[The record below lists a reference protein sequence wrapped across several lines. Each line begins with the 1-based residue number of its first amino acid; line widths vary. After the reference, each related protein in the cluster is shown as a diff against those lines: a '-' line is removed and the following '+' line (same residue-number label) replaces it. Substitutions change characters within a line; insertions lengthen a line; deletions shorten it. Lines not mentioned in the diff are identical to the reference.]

1 MNNNTINLLGFEI
14 EEADYDIY
22 RNQEGSSY
30 IDVDKLISEN
40 CRIRKCVDS
49 YSVQDRY
56 DDTSMVLR
64 TIKNML
70 KYQGTVA
77 LEKDGYT
84 EGKAIFGGFQTS
96 NLLFNSIKGEECFVL
111 NVIWEDDETRV
122 EARVKSYITGETYTK
137 VYSPVKK

>member
-1 MNNNTINLLGFEI
+1 MKTMNLLGFEI
-14 EEADYDIY
+14 EETDYDKY

-30 IDVDKLISEN
+30 INVDKLVANNCSIS
-40 CRIRKCVDS
+40 KSVDS
-49 YSVQDRY
+49 YTVQDRY
-56 DDTSMVLR
+56 DDTTMILR
-64 TIKNML
+64 AIKNML

-77 LEKDGYT
+77 LEKEGYT

-96 NLLFNSIKGEECFVL
+96 NLLFNNVKGEECFVL

-122 EARVKSYITGETYTK
+122 DARVKSYITGETYTK

>member
-1 MNNNTINLLGFEI
+1 MNNTVINLLGFEI
-14 EEADYDIY
+14 KESEYDKY
-22 RNQEGSSY
+22 RTQEGSAY
-30 IDVDKLISEN
+30 IDVDKLIADN
-40 CRIRKCVDS
+40 CRISKCVDS

-70 KYQGTVA
+70 KYQGRIA
-77 LEKDGYT
+77 LEKEGYT

-96 NLLFNSIKGEECFVL
+96 NLLFNNVKGEECFVL

>member
-1 MNNNTINLLGFEI
+1 MKNLVNLLGFEI
-14 EEADYDIY
+14 AEADYDKY
-22 RNQEGSSY
+22 RNSEGI
-30 IDVDKLISEN
+30 IDVDKLIADN
-40 CRIRKCVDS
+40 CRISKSVDS
-49 YSVQDRY
+49 YTVQDRY
-56 DDTSMVLR
+56 DDTTMVLH

-70 KYQGTVA
+70 KYQGRIA
-77 LEKDGYT
+77 LEKEGYT

-96 NLLFNSIKGEECFVL
+96 NLLFNNVRGEECFVL